1 MLKLFFL
8 QSLVSSVIFC
18 SRVFL
23 LVNICFVELLLFFH
37 FYFLP
42 CSLQLVTGFHAFVL
56 FTSVSYLWN
65 LCLGLL
71 EYISTRLDDFFRVF
85 I

>member
-8 QSLVSSVIFC
+8 QSLVSSVIFS

-56 FTSVSYLWN
+56 FTSVSYL
-65 LCLGLL
+65 CLGLL
-71 EYISTRLDDFFRVF
+71 EYISTHLDDFFRVF